1 VLHFRDALPLNPLKS
16 ARRHRNPK
24 RLRICP
30 MPLDQIDNPGKRRE
44 SRLDEVRMSFGDHIE
59 DLRRRLILALLGPLV
74 ASVLGLVYGRQIV
87 GWLVRPLAQV
97 LQYFGLPPQTYNLAV
112 TTGFSV
118 YMKVGLIVG
127 LIISSPWVCY
137 QLWKFIESGLYE
149 HEKKAA
155 ILVAP
160 FSALM
165 SVLGVGF
172 MYYVL
177 LPMTLAFLIFFTT
190 GFPAPDAGGAPRG
203 GLTGWV
209 LSAYGSPDTSTVA
222 GAQVPADNAS
232 APETLIQTRTTDPP
246 NPVEGQAWIKQ
257 PQGQLRIFI
266 SGRTITYV
274 PLVGQSLLAP
284 MIEIG
289 QYISFV
295 TMLMLGVVVSFQ
307 LPVVMMILGWSGLI
321 EPETIGKYRR
331 YCVFVCFVL
340 GALLTPADPIS
351 MFALALPLWGLF
363 ELGLL
368 VMRLTYRKR
377 GEPSDTAGA

>member
-1 VLHFRDALPLNPLKS
+1 
-16 ARRHRNPK
+16 
-24 RLRICP
+24 
-30 MPLDQIDNPGKRRE
+30 MPLDQIDYQSKRK
-44 SRLDEVRMSFGDHIE
+44 STRLNEVRMSFGDHLD
-59 DLRRRLILALLGPLV
+59 DLRRRPILALLGPLV
-74 ASVLGLVYGRQIV
+74 TSILGLVYGRQIV

-127 LIISSPWVCY
+127 LIIASPWVCY
-137 QLWKFIESGLYE
+137 QLWNFFESGLYE

-165 SVLGVGF
+165 SVLGVLF

-190 GFPAPDAGGAPRG
+190 GFPAPDAQGSPQG
-203 GLTGWV
+203 GLIGWV
-209 LSAYGSPDTSTVA
+209 LSAYGTPRTSAVA
-222 GAQVPADNAS
+222 PADVPATQDPTPGSTPGSPLGSPALF
-232 APETLIQTRTTDPP
+232 PTLTTDPTS
-246 NPVEGQAWIKQ
+246 PVEGQVWIKQ
-257 PQGQLRIFI
+257 PEGQLRVFI

-295 TMLMLGVVVSFQ
+295 TMLMLGVVISFQ
-307 LPVVMMILGWSGLI
+307 LPVVMMIMGWSGLI
-321 EPETIGKYRR
+321 APKTISKYRR
-331 YCVFVCFVL
+331 YCIFICFVL

-351 MFALALPLWGLF
+351 MFALAVPLWALF
-363 ELGLL
+363 EFGLIL
-368 VMRLTYRKR
+368 MRITYARAKEPADA
-377 GEPSDTAGA
+377 GEV

>member
-1 VLHFRDALPLNPLKS
+1 
-16 ARRHRNPK
+16 
-24 RLRICP
+24 
-30 MPLDQIDNPGKRRE
+30 MPLDQIDHEPERKDT
-44 SRLDEVRMSFGDHIE
+44 RLDEVRMSFGDHLE

-74 ASVLGLVYGRQIV
+74 TSVVGLIYGREIV

-112 TTGFSV
+112 TTGFGV

-127 LIISSPWVCY
+127 LVIASPWMCY
-137 QLWKFIESGLYE
+137 QLWKFIESGLYA
-149 HEKKAA
+149 HERKAA
-155 ILVAP
+155 IMVAP

-165 SVLGVGF
+165 SVLGVLF
-172 MYYVL
+172 MYYIL

-190 GFPAPDAGGAPRG
+190 GFPAPDTNGPPAGGIV
-203 GLTGWV
+203 GWV
-209 LSAYGSPDTSTVA
+209 LSAYGSPKMPAVDTA
-222 GAQVPADNAS
+222 GTPGSSDPKAEPNRLHLFQ
-232 APETLIQTRTTDPP
+232 TLDTDPP
-246 NPVEGQAWIKQ
+246 DPVEGQAWIKQ
-257 PQGQLRIFI
+257 PEGQLRVHI

-295 TMLMLGVVVSFQ
+295 TMLMLGVVISFQ
-307 LPVVMMILGWSGLI
+307 LPVVMMILGWSRLI
-321 EPETIGKYRR
+321 APETVGRYRKY
-331 YCVFVCFVL
+331 CIFVCFLL

-363 ELGLL
+363 ELGLV
-368 VMRLTYRKR
+368 VMRLTYRKQT
-377 GEPSDTAGA
+377 EPHDAAKA

>member
-1 VLHFRDALPLNPLKS
+1 
-16 ARRHRNPK
+16 
-24 RLRICP
+24 
-30 MPLDQIDNPGKRRE
+30 MPLDQIDLEEPQAKD
-44 SRLDEVRMSFGDHIE
+44 SRLDEMRMSFGDHLE
-59 DLRRRLILALLGPLV
+59 DLRRRLVLALLGPLV
-74 ASVLGLVYGRQIV
+74 TSAVGLIYGREIV

-127 LIISSPWVCY
+127 LIIASPWVCY

-149 HEKKAA
+149 HERHAA

-160 FSALM
+160 FSSLM
-165 SVLGVGF
+165 SVLGVLF

-190 GFPAPDAGGAPRG
+190 GFPPPDAQGPPQG
-203 GLTGWV
+203 GLIGWV
-209 LSAYGSPDTSTVA
+209 LSAYGSPRTPVTTLTDAPPNLDPAPGST
-222 GAQVPADNAS
+222 
-232 APETLIQTRTTDPP
+232 TLFQTLTTDPP
-246 NPVEGQAWIKQ
+246 SPIEGQAWIKQ
-257 PQGQLRIFI
+257 PEGQLRIHI
-266 SGRTITYV
+266 SGQTITYV
-274 PLVGQSLLAP
+274 PLIGQSMLAP

-295 TMLMLGVVVSFQ
+295 TMLMLGVVISFQ
-307 LPVVMMILGWSGLI
+307 LPVVMMILGWSRLI
-321 EPETIGKYRR
+321 APETFSKYRR
-331 YCVFVCFVL
+331 YCIFVCFVL

-363 ELGLL
+363 ELGLV
-368 VMRLTYRKR
+368 VMRIAYRKPQ
-377 GEPSDTAGA
+377 EPTAASEG